1 MNKSPCASRIL
12 AVPFTLLGIHQA
24 CLSLCQCWALPSGRQ
39 PCEASRTGRGTGE
52 LGERLANLEAYA
64 VVFTPSPC
72 PRPLPHSQSCLNIP
86 TTSLQHSEPHKRSSV
101 RVPDTIQDTQ
111 FDLNFR

>member
-72 PRPLPHSQSCLNIP
+72 PRPLPPTPLLTLTEGCFTGHRAQASCSFQQPHSCLGR
-86 TTSLQHSEPHKRSSV
+86 K
-101 RVPDTIQDTQ
+101 
-111 FDLNFR
+111 